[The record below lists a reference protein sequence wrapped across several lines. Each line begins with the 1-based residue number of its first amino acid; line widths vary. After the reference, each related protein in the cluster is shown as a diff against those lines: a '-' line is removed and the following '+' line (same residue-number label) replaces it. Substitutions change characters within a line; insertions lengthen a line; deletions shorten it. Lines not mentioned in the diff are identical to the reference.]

1 MKENNYI
8 SFSEVVEFEDGETFV
23 VETLKKGYINIDL
36 STGTDYDVDIGVCT
50 GTIGDIDSLI
60 TVLEQARVQLRIIK
74 NRGES

>member
-23 VETLKKGYINIDL
+23 VETLKKGYICIDL
-36 STGTDYDVDIGVCT
+36 STDTGEAGVCT

-74 NRGES
+74 NRGKS

>member
-23 VETLKKGYINIDL
+23 VETLKRGYIDINL
-36 STGTDYDVDIGVCT
+36 CTATEDVGVCT

-60 TVLEQARVQLRIIK
+60 TILEQARDQMRIINHRPK
-74 NRGES
+74 S